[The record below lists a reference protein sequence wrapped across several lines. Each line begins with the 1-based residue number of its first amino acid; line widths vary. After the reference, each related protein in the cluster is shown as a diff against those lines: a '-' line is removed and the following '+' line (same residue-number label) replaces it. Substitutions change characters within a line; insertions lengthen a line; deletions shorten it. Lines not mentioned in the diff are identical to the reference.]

1 MSCLVGDCL
10 FASGFLTYIGFFDHY
25 YRNQLQLEWRD
36 IIEQINLKMRAE
48 MKNVEFLSKPSD
60 RLVWEKQ
67 GLPSDELCIENAIIM
82 KNFNRYPLVIDPSD

>member
-1 MSCLVGDCL
+1 
-10 FASGFLTYIGFFDHY
+10 
-25 YRNQLQLEWRD
+25 
-36 IIEQINLKMRAE
+36 MRVE